1 MSPRPGGDVGNSA
14 EFAVMGTPVE
24 TPALAPEQVGEAPSG
39 PRLREVGK
47 SALMRIIREH
57 PTLMLTLLYL
67 ALTFVGV
74 VHDFFFYL
82 YFKINVLDY
91 SETGDFLLAA
101 LRNPLAVILAM
112 VPIPLFVIVRRW
124 GQTLRK
130 KSRTYERYQDQL
142 NRMGLSSLP
151 ARAAGAAIFIL
162 VYIVLFT
169 ELYAFSEAQRMHEG
183 KGHRVAFLRND
194 GIASDEQPI
203 LLGTTGKFIFLY
215 YPSRKAT
222 EIVPIDNTTALTVD
236 SRRRKDRE
244 RDSLA
249 ALYPSNGP
257 DTTTD

>member
-1 MSPRPGGDVGNSA
+1 MSPRPGGDVSNSA
-14 EFAVMGTPVE
+14 EFAVMGNSAE
-24 TPALAPEQVGEAPSG
+24 TPALTPEQVGEAP
-39 PRLREVGK
+39 PPTRLREVGK
-47 SALMRIIREH
+47 SAFTRIIREH

-101 LRNPLAVILAM
+101 LRNPVAVLLAM
-112 VPIPLFVIVRRW
+112 LPIPLFVIVRRW

-130 KSRTYERYQDQL
+130 RSRTYEKYQAQL
-142 NRMGLSSLP
+142 DRMGLSTLA
-151 ARAAGAAIFIL
+151 ARAAGAAVFII
-162 VYIVLFT
+162 VYVVLFS
-169 ELYAFSEAQRMHEG
+169 ELYAFAEAKRMHEG
-183 KGHRVAFLRND
+183 KGQRVAFLRND

-222 EIVPIDNTTALTVD
+222 EIVPIDNTTALTID

-244 RDSLA
+244 LDSLTA
-249 ALYPSNGP
+249 VDSPTKG
-257 DTTTD
+257 DTSTD

>member
-1 MSPRPGGDVGNSA
+1 MSPRPGGEVGNSA
-14 EFAVMGTPVE
+14 EFAVMGTPAE
-24 TPALAPEQVGEAPSG
+24 TPALTPEQVAAATAE

-67 ALTFVGV
+67 TLTFIGV

-101 LRNPLAVILAM
+101 LRNPVAVILAM

-124 GQTLRK
+124 GRTLRRQ
-130 KSRTYERYQDQL
+130 SRTYERYQSQL
-142 NRMGLSSLP
+142 DRMGLSSLP
-151 ARAAGAAIFIL
+151 ARVAGAAIFIV
-162 VYIVLFT
+162 VYVVLFS
-169 ELYAFSEAQRMHEG
+169 ELYAFSEAKRMHDG
-183 KGHRVAFLRND
+183 KGHRVAFLRSD

-222 EIVPIDNTTALTVD
+222 EIVPIENTTALTVD
-236 SRRRKDRE
+236 SRRRAERV

-249 ALYPSNGP
+249 AFDSSHEDNSI
-257 DTTTD
+257 D